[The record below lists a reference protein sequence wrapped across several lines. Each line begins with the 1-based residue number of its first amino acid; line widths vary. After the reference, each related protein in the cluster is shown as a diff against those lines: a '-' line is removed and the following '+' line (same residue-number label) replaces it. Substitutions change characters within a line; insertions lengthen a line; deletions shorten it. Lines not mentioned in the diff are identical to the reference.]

1 MLEARSRRALCVLSL
16 SLAAFAAPL
25 AAQAPAE
32 SEPAAAPARGPE
44 SEVPAPIRAKIL
56 EVLRLTDSAELGKQL
71 MDQMLG
77 AFEGSTPG
85 VPEEF
90 WSGFR
95 SEVDTAELVE
105 IMVPI
110 YAHHLS
116 EAELDALIAFYSSE
130 HGRSIVGKMPQVV
143 QESMAAGQEWGADLA
158 RRVLERLEASGYR
171 KSS

>member
-1 MLEARSRRALCVLSL
+1 MAEERPRRALCILSL
-16 SLAAFAAPL
+16 TLAAFAAPIR
-25 AAQAPAE
+25 AQAPAPPE
-32 SEPAAAPARGPE
+32 SAVAPAPAPE
-44 SEVPAPIRAKIL
+44 SEVAAPIRAKIL

-95 SEVDTAELVE
+95 GEVDTDELIE

-110 YAHHLS
+110 YARHLS

-143 QESMAAGQEWGADLA
+143 QESMLAGQEWGADLA